1 MMSVVYRRPRLLP
14 PQARRA
20 LRVAVTLT
28 LAGWLAYL
36 IGTTGW

>member
-20 LRVAVTLT
+20 LRLAATLM
-28 LAGWLAYL
+28 LAGWLGYL
-36 IGTTGW
+36 IGAASW